1 MHILFDARL
10 LHRPL
15 SGLER
20 VQRNLLRELAAHP
33 AVTRLR
39 VVVMHGT
46 KLPECFPKRA
56 EPVFVHCTEDIL
68 RELIGKDA
76 PDVYHLSW
84 FPDRNP
90 RDLWLPLIAKSSV
103 VEVHDAILNRHP
115 EYHPNHD
122 CWKWYSSFVTRLC
135 GNADRLLVHSRSVMQ
150 EVANDV
156 GGDASRCDLAPLA
169 VEPTLRT
176 PLSVEEAKARR
187 ARLSMPERYFLA
199 VGKDYPHKG
208 HNTMFRALA
217 RLDDSIP
224 IVCAGSQVWNGPDS
238 TKKEIEEL
246 GIGDRVRWVEGLD
259 DEDVKALI
267 QGATALLYPSTEEGF
282 GLPPIEAMAL
292 GTPVIAASA
301 MSIPEVCKDGA
312 WLFPAGDSEAMSK
325 LMHKVLTDSVAVA
338 QLVAKGREVEAGYS
352 WAKCAEL
359 TVQSYRLA
367 IEESEKSPNERKRP
381 QLPTEA
387 VEAILVQA
395 RSPFSAERELS
406 AWQERCLSVENTLRE
421 LRARI
426 EQLQSVPS
434 ATQPAQ
440 PAPAP
445 IAPPSLPLA
454 PMNAHEHEPRPR
466 FSLKRRI
473 EKIRAGLAKWS
484 SGR

>member
-68 RELIGKDA
+68 RELTGKDA

-103 VEVHDAILNRHP
+103 VEVHDAILQRHP

-150 EVANDV
+150 EVANDI
-156 GGDASRCDLAPLA
+156 GSDASRCDLAPLA

-176 PLSVEEAKARR
+176 PLSAEDAKARR

-292 GTPVIAASA
+292 GTPVIAAAA

-312 WLFPAGDSEAMSK
+312 WLFPAGDSKAMSK

-352 WAKCAEL
+352 WARCAEL
-359 TVQSYRLA
+359 TVESYRLA
-367 IEESEKSPNERKRP
+367 IAEAEKPANARKRP
-381 QLPTEA
+381 QLPKEA

-395 RSPFSAERELS
+395 RSPFSAERELA

-426 EQLQSVPS
+426 EQLQNAPS

-445 IAPPSLPLA
+445 VAPPSLPLA
-454 PMNAHEHEPRPR
+454 PMNAQEQAPRPR

-473 EKIRAGLAKWS
+473 EKIRAGFSKWS